1 MNCPDVD
8 TVIRTSNSAINW
20 LTDVI
25 IPLVSALIGGIV
37 ALVGVY
43 ITLSHER
50 NVRKAETSANAEPF
64 FSIFGLYDHGRF
76 SNAQDHVFSFV
87 SGDTY
92 DNTQSHLVANIV
104 NSEKVEFVIDEFCV
118 GGIHYHPYGYERQFI
133 SKGLVCTI
141 VINIKTDADLS
152 NVLMYITDINS
163 TKHIYKLK
171 CRNELVIDFEEI
183 QKEV

>member
-1 MNCPDVD
+1 MNSSDVNAI
-8 TVIRTSNSAINW
+8 VASATTINW
-20 LTDVI
+20 VTDVI
-25 IPLVSALIGGIV
+25 VPLTSALIGGLV

-50 NVRKAETSANAEPF
+50 NVRKAEISANARPF

-76 SNAQDHVFSFV
+76 SDSQEHVFSFV
-87 SGDTY
+87 SGNTY
-92 DNTQSHLVANIV
+92 DNSQSHLVANIV
-104 NSEKVEFVIDEFCV
+104 NSEKVEFVINKFCV
-118 GGIHYHPYGYERQFI
+118 DGIHYHPYGYESQFI

-152 NVLMYITDINS
+152 KALMYVTDINS

-171 CRNELVIDFEEI
+171 CQNELVINFEEI

>member
-50 NVRKAETSANAEPF
+50 NVRKAETSANAKPF
-64 FSIFGLYDHGRF
+64 FSIFGLYDHGHF

-104 NSEKVEFVIDEFCV
+104 NSE
-118 GGIHYHPYGYERQFI
+118 Q
-133 SKGLVCTI
+133 L
-141 VINIKTDADLS
+141 
-152 NVLMYITDINS
+152 
-163 TKHIYKLK
+163 
-171 CRNELVIDFEEI
+171 
-183 QKEV
+183 

>member
-8 TVIRTSNSAINW
+8 AVITTSSSAINW

-50 NVRKAETSANAEPF
+50 NVRKAETSTSARPF
-64 FSIFGLYDHGRF
+64 FSIFGLYDRGRF
-76 SNAQDHVFSFV
+76 SNSQDHVFSFV

-92 DNTQSHLVANIV
+92 DNSQSHLVANIV

-118 GGIHYHPYGYERQFI
+118 DGIHYHPYGYESQFI

-152 NVLMYITDINS
+152 KALMYVTDINS

-171 CRNELVIDFEEI
+171 CRNELVINFEEI